1 MTTGHV
7 YIAVSLDGF
16 IAAPDGGLDWLMK
29 QPTEGEDHGYDDFM
43 DSVDGL
49 VMGRATYE
57 KVLTFGA
64 WPYAKPVVV
73 LSRSLAARDLREDL
87 VGKVRIVGDSPKQ
100 VMDALSKE
108 GWRRAYIDGG
118 QLIQAF
124 LRENLISDLVLT
136 RIPILLGSGI
146 PLFGRLDEAVD
157 LKHVKTVDYP
167 SGLVQSTYQVIRP
180 ASPESPLPSSG

>member
-1 MTTGHV
+1 MISGHV

-29 QPTEGEDHGYDDFM
+29 QPVQGEDHGYDAFM

-49 VMGRATYE
+49 VMGRGSYE

-64 WPYAKPVVV
+64 WPYVKPVVV

-87 VGKVRIVGDSPKQ
+87 VGKVRIVDAGPTQ
-100 VMDALSKE
+100 VMQTLSQE
-108 GWRRAYIDGG
+108 GWRRAYVDGG
-118 QLIQAF
+118 QIIQAF

-136 RIPILLGSGI
+136 RVPILLGSGI

-157 LKHVKTVDYP
+157 LRHVKTMDYP
-167 SGLVQSTYQVIRP
+167 SGLVESTYEVIRP
-180 ASPESPLPSSG
+180 AEVICTASP